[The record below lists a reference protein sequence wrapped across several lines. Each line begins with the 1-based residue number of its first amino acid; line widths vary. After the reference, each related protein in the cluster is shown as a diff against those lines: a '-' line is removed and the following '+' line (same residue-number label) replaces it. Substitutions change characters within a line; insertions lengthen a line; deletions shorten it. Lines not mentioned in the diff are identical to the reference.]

1 MLTRWQQLRIT
12 AVMAVA
18 FTAEHADSM
27 LLSAMYLALGRSLD
41 ISVSKLGTLSMWRAL
56 IQVSWGLK

>member
-1 MLTRWQQLRIT
+1 MMLTRWQQLRIT

-18 FTAEHADSM
+18 FTAEHADSL

-41 ISVSKLGTLSMWRAL
+41 ISVTKLGTLSMWRAL
-56 IQVSWGLK
+56 IQVGF